1 MDLKLCGVYVTKLWV
16 CDQCR
21 HLFSFIGVLEECNRD
36 PCKGYMPEIL
46 FYLQIRVVIHPPGTI
61 PYPFTEGY
69 DVPPGFSASIGIKP
83 VKNIRVGLPHGN
95 CSVTDPF
102 GGGENCA
109 NGGSVYRLMSCQ
121 KMCLQVG
128 IKC

>member
-1 MDLKLCGVYVTKLWV
+1 MINIITYSVFLVSREDVAGIHEKLICLK
-16 CDQCR
+16 
-21 HLFSFIGVLEECNRD
+21 FFFN
-36 PCKGYMPEIL
+36 
-46 FYLQIRVVIHPPGTI
+46 LQIRVVIHPPGTI

-128 IKC
+128 IRC